1 MARPTINASDCKYTY
16 YKYYF
21 NSISTG
27 KKSSNYLPIIVIEL
41 PYSDSELDVNYGWHL
56 ELRPEEMNTFGTSIS
71 DMLGNHLPCILSMS
85 RHSGI
90 VSSAYPWTS
99 YEDGNFTSRLTLY
112 SATNS
117 DHETDWLALMDLG
130 LRKPSAG
137 TVLNIGGNAV
147 TLTES
152 KKYTDEAQGVGLF
165 LCLLRTTSGTL
176 YYNRENASRN
186 ASTFNTGHV
195 ITSPSADKFGGI
207 TFNPPFTLSTI
218 TPTTIWE
225 SDYDIPLKKLIGE
238 STKTDI
244 KDPNPGGGD
253 SKPGGG
259 GGGGDIGGDT
269 NPDDGLPTISA
280 LDSGLLTAYNPT
292 VTELQSLGRFLWS
305 DSFDISAFKKLFND
319 PFDTLL
325 GLSVVP
331 VKPNTSGTKSIMFG
345 NMDSGVSAP
354 VVANQWVKKDMGS
367 VTLNEVWRGALDYAP
382 STGVS
387 IYLPFIGMRQ
397 LNVNDVMGSTIHLI
411 YKFDVLTGS
420 CTAQLYVNHDSQGNK
435 NGGFSWNENQG
446 LLYEFI
452 GQCAE
457 NIPLASQDFT
467 NTIRAAIGG
476 VAVAAGAAASIAT
489 GNPAIGIAALTV
501 GAANAGMQ
509 ASTPTVERGGHLS
522 GSASI
527 MGYSQPFL
535 IVERPHQC
543 KPSRYYALRG
553 VPSQVYTSKLSNCT
567 GFTQITANNNLHI
580 AGASDSELAELQ
592 NLLVSGVYFP
602 DSKR

>member
-1 MARPTINASDCKYTY
+1 MPHFNFMTYTGHRFYKIKKLYGSTDGYILIFDADTPPYDGYPLGLSEMEPYLPYLMETVGFLSQNSNAGE
-16 YKYYF
+16 F
-21 NSISTG
+21 FTG
-27 KKSSNYLPIIVIEL
+27 KTGSILYWDASVVGDTRIALYPVFTNPVTKTSHDLKFFQNSGYDPQAACTYPFLIAVKYNNHYYPFISSDGYIL
-41 PYSDSELDVNYGWHL
+41 YSMATDWKYGLWYYTDIAKKPSH
-56 ELRPEEMNTFGTSIS
+56 
-71 DMLGNHLPCILSMS
+71 
-85 RHSGI
+85 
-90 VSSAYPWTS
+90 TS
-99 YEDGNFTSRLTLY
+99 Y
-112 SATNS
+112 
-117 DHETDWLALMDLG
+117 
-130 LRKPSAG
+130 G
-137 TVLNIGGNAV
+137 TVTGVKMENPEQ
-147 TLTES
+147 TQYTERD
-152 KKYTDEAQGVGLF
+152 YTDGWDAF
-165 LCLLRTTSGTL
+165 
-176 YYNRENASRN
+176 YNYIEGN
-186 ASTFNTGHV
+186 
-195 ITSPSADKFGGI
+195 
-207 TFNPPFTLSTI
+207 
-218 TPTTIWE
+218 
-225 SDYDIPLKKLIGE
+225 YDPL
-238 STKTDI
+238 DRD
-244 KDPNPGGGD
+244 DPNPGGGD

-259 GGGGDIGGDT
+259 GGDGDIGGDT

-292 VTELQSLGRFLWS
+292 VSELYSLGRFLWS
-305 DSFDISAFKKLFND
+305 DSFDISTFKKLFND

-345 NMDSGVSAP
+345 NMDSGVSAS
-354 VVANQWVKKDMGS
+354 VVANQWVSKDMGS
-367 VTLNEVWRGALDYAP
+367 VTLSETWKGALDYAP
-382 STGVS
+382 STSVT

-397 LNVNDVMGSTIHLI
+397 LNVNDVMGSTLHLI

-420 CTAQLYVNHDSQGNK
+420 CIAQIYVNHSSQGNK
-435 NGGFSWNENQG
+435 NDGFSWTKNQG

-476 VAVAAGAAASIAT
+476 VTVATGAAASIAT
-489 GNPAIGIAALTV
+489 GNPALGIAGLTV
-501 GAANAGMQ
+501 GAANLGMQ

-522 GSASI
+522 GSASLL
-527 MGYSQPFL
+527 GYSQPFL

-553 VPSQVYTSKLSNCT
+553 VPSQVYTSKLSKCT

-580 AGASDSELAELQ
+580 AGASDSELTELQ

>member
-1 MARPTINASDCKYTY
+1 MPHFNFMNINKSDCGFTYYRYYIKGIHSGANNYIPIFAINIPYTYASVRTEQINIRGLALSDFGVENSAEAFWKYVPKGGIPTSFLEIYEDDFFTIYTPNTTDLSCSFKASDGTKLGATRTSRVYDVSE
-16 YKYYF
+16 
-21 NSISTG
+21 NVI
-27 KKSSNYLPIIVIEL
+27 PI
-41 PYSDSELDVNYGWHL
+41 
-56 ELRPEEMNTFGTSIS
+56 F
-71 DMLGNHLPCILSMS
+71 
-85 RHSGI
+85 GI
-90 VSSAYPWTS
+90 V
-99 YEDGNFTSRLTLY
+99 
-112 SATNS
+112 
-117 DHETDWLALMDLG
+117 
-130 LRKPSAG
+130 
-137 TVLNIGGNAV
+137 
-147 TLTES
+147 
-152 KKYTDEAQGVGLF
+152 
-165 LCLLRTTSGTL
+165 
-176 YYNRENASRN
+176 
-186 ASTFNTGHV
+186 V
-195 ITSPSADKFGGI
+195 ITSDNEVIYSSGSLAGSSYDFLHCHAIQGNDSIDIIHKPISEKSKGIAVYPSFSVTVDARYNTASFKQRI
-207 TFNPPFTLSTI
+207 HEL
-218 TPTTIWE
+218 
-225 SDYDIPLKKLIGE
+225 LKI
-238 STKTDI
+238 SRIIDT

-259 GGGGDIGGDT
+259 GGDGDIGGDT

-305 DSFDISAFKKLFND
+305 DSFDITSFKKLFND

-331 VKPNTSGTKSIMFG
+331 VKPNTSGTKSIIFG

-354 VVANQWVKKDMGS
+354 VVANQWVEKDMGS
-367 VTLNEVWRGALDYAP
+367 VTLNEVWHGALDYAP
-382 STGVS
+382 STGVT

-397 LNVNDVMGSTIHLI
+397 LNVNDVMGSSLHLI

-420 CTAQLYVNHDSQGNK
+420 CTAQLYVNHGSQGNK
-435 NGGFSWNENQG
+435 NGGFSWNKNQG

-467 NTIRAAIGG
+467 NTIRAAISG
-476 VAVAAGAAASIAT
+476 VTVAAGAAASIAT
-489 GNPAIGIAALTV
+489 GNPAIGIASLAI

-527 MGYSQPFL
+527 LGYSQPFL

-553 VPSQVYTSKLSNCT
+553 VPSQVYTSKLSECT

>member
-1 MARPTINASDCKYTY
+1 MPHFNFMAYTGHRFYKIKKLYGSTDGYILIFDNDDTPDAGIHKGYALGLSEMKPYLTYLMETVGFFSQNANAKE
-16 YKYYF
+16 YF
-21 NSISTG
+21 TG
-27 KKSSNYLPIIVIEL
+27 KPGSILYWNVSVDGDNTITIHPVFTDPKTKNVYELEFSTPTGYDPQAACTYPFLIAVKYNNHYYPFIDSNGYILYSRATEWKYGLFYYADIAKKPSRTSYGSVTDVKIEY
-41 PYSDSELDVNYGWHL
+41 PEQVMITGDVYSDEWDAFYNYI
-56 ELRPEEMNTFGTSIS
+56 E
-71 DMLGNHLPCILSMS
+71 GN
-85 RHSGI
+85 
-90 VSSAYPWTS
+90 Y
-99 YEDGNFTSRLTLY
+99 D
-112 SATNS
+112 
-117 DHETDWLALMDLG
+117 
-130 LRKPSAG
+130 
-137 TVLNIGGNAV
+137 
-147 TLTES
+147 
-152 KKYTDEAQGVGLF
+152 
-165 LCLLRTTSGTL
+165 
-176 YYNRENASRN
+176 
-186 ASTFNTGHV
+186 
-195 ITSPSADKFGGI
+195 
-207 TFNPPFTLSTI
+207 PF
-218 TPTTIWE
+218 
-225 SDYDIPLKKLIGE
+225 DRD
-238 STKTDI
+238 
-244 KDPNPGGGD
+244 DPNPGGGD

-259 GGGGDIGGDT
+259 GGSGDIGGDT

-292 VTELQSLGRFLWS
+292 VAELYSLGRFLWS
-305 DSFDISAFKKLFND
+305 DSFDISTFKKLFND

-325 GLSVVP
+325 GLSIVP
-331 VKPNTSGTKSIMFG
+331 IKPNTSGTKSIMFG

-367 VTLNEVWRGALDYAP
+367 VTLNEVWHGALDYAP

-397 LNVNDVMGSTIHLI
+397 LNINDLMGSTIHLI

-435 NGGFSWNENQG
+435 RNGFSWTRNQG

-467 NTIRAAIGG
+467 NTIRAAISG
-476 VAVAAGAAASIAT
+476 VSVAAGAAASIAT
-489 GNPAIGIAALTV
+489 GNPAIGIASLTV

-553 VPSQVYTSKLSNCT
+553 IPSQVYTSKLSKCT

-602 DSKR
+602 DKKR

>member
-1 MARPTINASDCKYTY
+1 MRINESDCSLTY
-16 YKYYF
+16 YRYYLSDKKNYIPIFVIDVPYTSKELSGSTHDF
-21 NSISTG
+21 NYDVGNLFGIASIDTLPIWGEIVTHVDSATQRVTYSHHYPYTSYDDGLIKVSTSIDLSDNSMGITAYFTDHMHVAFPLSPENYPAKDGFLSSATILMAFPHFSDDVYGWFPNSRFNLAKNKNSDIPGNILPTTG
-27 KKSSNYLPIIVIEL
+27 KKGSFTVYG
-41 PYSDSELDVNYGWHL
+41 SDITNAGFHPFVN
-56 ELRPEEMNTFGTSIS
+56 P
-71 DMLGNHLPCILSMS
+71 D
-85 RHSGI
+85 
-90 VSSAYPWTS
+90 TS
-99 YEDGNFTSRLTLY
+99 YDPYVRKI
-112 SATNS
+112 
-117 DHETDWLALMDLG
+117 LG
-130 LRKPSAG
+130 K
-137 TVLNIGGNAV
+137 
-147 TLTES
+147 S
-152 KKYTDEAQGVGLF
+152 KKIDT
-165 LCLLRTTSGTL
+165 
-176 YYNRENASRN
+176 
-186 ASTFNTGHV
+186 
-195 ITSPSADKFGGI
+195 
-207 TFNPPFTLSTI
+207 
-218 TPTTIWE
+218 
-225 SDYDIPLKKLIGE
+225 
-238 STKTDI
+238 

-259 GGGGDIGGDT
+259 GGDGDIGGDT

-292 VTELQSLGRFLWS
+292 VKDLQSLGKFLWS
-305 DSFDISAFKKLFND
+305 DSFDISTFKKLFND

-331 VKPNTSGTKSIMFG
+331 VKPNTSGTKNIMFG

-354 VVANQWVKKDMGS
+354 VVSNQWVPKDMGS
-367 VTLNEVWRGALDYAP
+367 ITLNEVWHGALDYAP

-420 CTAQLYVNHDSQGNK
+420 CIAQLYVNHDSQGNK
-435 NGGFSWNENQG
+435 NGGFSWNQNQG

-509 ASTPTVERGGHLS
+509 ASTPTVERSGHLS

-553 VPSQVYTSKLSNCT
+553 VPSQVYTSKLSDCT

-602 DSKR
+602 DKKR

>member
-1 MARPTINASDCKYTY
+1 MVINESDCTLTYYGYYLTDKTNFIPIFVIDVPYSTTQIAGEYTTFKYDVGNFFGIKDLGSLPIWGEILTHVDPSTHKATSSQHYPYLTYEDDIVKITTTVNLTRQEQTCDAKFVDSNKFRQANVISAIIYNNPQNGYFSAYTIALTFVHFSDDVYDVANAPQGIIFIKDGYNDVLSNILPTAGKKGSCSAINASGY
-16 YKYYF
+16 
-21 NSISTG
+21 N
-27 KKSSNYLPIIVIEL
+27 PIISYDGHKTND
-41 PYSDSELDVNYGWHL
+41 PYC
-56 ELRPEEMNTFGTSIS
+56 RKI
-71 DMLGNHLPCILSMS
+71 LG
-85 RHSGI
+85 
-90 VSSAYPWTS
+90 
-99 YEDGNFTSRLTLY
+99 
-112 SATNS
+112 
-117 DHETDWLALMDLG
+117 
-130 LRKPSAG
+130 K
-137 TVLNIGGNAV
+137 
-147 TLTES
+147 S
-152 KKYTDEAQGVGLF
+152 KKIDT
-165 LCLLRTTSGTL
+165 
-176 YYNRENASRN
+176 
-186 ASTFNTGHV
+186 
-195 ITSPSADKFGGI
+195 
-207 TFNPPFTLSTI
+207 
-218 TPTTIWE
+218 
-225 SDYDIPLKKLIGE
+225 
-238 STKTDI
+238 

-259 GGGGDIGGDT
+259 GGSGDIGGDT

-305 DSFDISAFKKLFND
+305 DSFDITTFKKLFND

-345 NMDSGVSAP
+345 NMDSGVSAS
-354 VVANQWVKKDMGS
+354 VVSNQWVPKDMGS
-367 VTLNEVWRGALDYAP
+367 ITLNEVWHGALDYAP

-397 LNVNDVMGSTIHLI
+397 LNVNDIMGSTIHLI

-420 CTAQLYVNHDSQGNK
+420 CIAQLYVNHDSQGNK
-435 NGGFSWNENQG
+435 SGGFSWNQNQG

-452 GQCAE
+452 GQCSE

-476 VAVAAGAAASIAT
+476 VSVAAGAAASIAT

-553 VPSQVYTSKLSNCT
+553 VPSQVYTSKLSDCT
-567 GFTQITANNNLHI
+567 GFTQITSNNNLHI

-602 DSKR
+602 DKKR

>member
-1 MARPTINASDCKYTY
+1 MPHFNFMTYTGHRFYKIKKLYGSTDGYILIFDSDFPTDVGGYPLGLSEIKPYLTYLMETVGFFSQNVNAGEYFTGEPGSILYWNVTAVSDTRIAIYPVFTDPLTKKVYELGFFSNTGYDPQAACTYPFLIAVKYNNHYYPFNNADGYKLYSMATDWKYGLWYYADIVKKPSHTSYGSVTGVKIENPKYNSYTY
-16 YKYYF
+16 
-21 NSISTG
+21 SR
-27 KKSSNYLPIIVIEL
+27 
-41 PYSDSELDVNYGWHL
+41 YSDGWDAFYNYIEGNYDPLD
-56 ELRPEEMNTFGTSIS
+56 R
-71 DMLGNHLPCILSMS
+71 D
-85 RHSGI
+85 
-90 VSSAYPWTS
+90 
-99 YEDGNFTSRLTLY
+99 
-112 SATNS
+112 
-117 DHETDWLALMDLG
+117 
-130 LRKPSAG
+130 
-137 TVLNIGGNAV
+137 
-147 TLTES
+147 
-152 KKYTDEAQGVGLF
+152 
-165 LCLLRTTSGTL
+165 
-176 YYNRENASRN
+176 
-186 ASTFNTGHV
+186 
-195 ITSPSADKFGGI
+195 
-207 TFNPPFTLSTI
+207 
-218 TPTTIWE
+218 
-225 SDYDIPLKKLIGE
+225 
-238 STKTDI
+238 
-244 KDPNPGGGD
+244 DPNPGGGD

-259 GGGGDIGGDT
+259 GGDGDIGGDT

-292 VTELQSLGRFLWS
+292 VSELYSLGRFLWS
-305 DSFDISAFKKLFND
+305 DSFDISTFKKLFND

-345 NMDSGVSAP
+345 NMDSGVSAS
-354 VVANQWVKKDMGS
+354 VVANQWVSKDMGS
-367 VTLNEVWRGALDYAP
+367 VTLSETWKGALDYAP
-382 STGVS
+382 STSVT

-397 LNVNDVMGSTIHLI
+397 LNVNDVMGSTLHLI

-420 CTAQLYVNHDSQGNK
+420 CIAQIYVNHSSQGNK
-435 NGGFSWNENQG
+435 NDGFSWTKNQG

-476 VAVAAGAAASIAT
+476 VTVATGAAASIAT
-489 GNPAIGIAALTV
+489 GNPALGIAGLTV
-501 GAANAGMQ
+501 GAANLGMQ

-527 MGYSQPFL
+527 LGYSQPFL

-553 VPSQVYTSKLSNCT
+553 VPSQVYTSKLSKCT

-580 AGASDSELAELQ
+580 AGASDSELTELQ

>member
-1 MARPTINASDCKYTY
+1 MLFRSVYELKFGEPTGHTPQAACTYPFLIAVKYNNHYYPFTAPDGY
-16 YKYYF
+16 VFYSRGDEYKYGLWYYADIAKEPSHTSQGSVTSVKTQ
-21 NSISTG
+21 NPEH
-27 KKSSNYLPIIVIEL
+27 YEIVQ
-41 PYSDSELDVNYGWHL
+41 D
-56 ELRPEEMNTFGTSIS
+56 F
-71 DMLGNHLPCILSMS
+71 
-85 RHSGI
+85 
-90 VSSAYPWTS
+90 
-99 YEDGNFTSRLTLY
+99 Y
-112 SATNS
+112 SAEWDAFYNYI
-117 DHETDWLALMDLG
+117 E
-130 LRKPSAG
+130 
-137 TVLNIGGNAV
+137 GNY
-147 TLTES
+147 E
-152 KKYTDEAQGVGLF
+152 
-165 LCLLRTTSGTL
+165 
-176 YYNRENASRN
+176 
-186 ASTFNTGHV
+186 
-195 ITSPSADKFGGI
+195 
-207 TFNPPFTLSTI
+207 
-218 TPTTIWE
+218 
-225 SDYDIPLKKLIGE
+225 PL
-238 STKTDI
+238 DRD
-244 KDPNPGGGD
+244 DPNPGGGN

-259 GGGGDIGGDT
+259 GGNGDIGGDT

-280 LDSGLLTAYNPT
+280 LDSGLLTAYNPS
-292 VTELQSLGRFLWS
+292 VAELQSLGRFLWS
-305 DSFDISAFKKLFND
+305 DSFDINTFKKLFND

-345 NMDSGVSAP
+345 NMDSGVSAS

-420 CTAQLYVNHDSQGNK
+420 CTAQLYVNHGSQGNK
-435 NGGFSWNENQG
+435 NGGFSWNQNQG

-467 NTIRAAIGG
+467 NTIRAAISG
-476 VAVAAGAAASIAT
+476 VTVAAGAAASIAT
-489 GNPAIGIAALTV
+489 GNPAIGIASLTV

-553 VPSQVYTSKLSNCT
+553 IPSQVYTSKLSKCT

>member
-1 MARPTINASDCKYTY
+1 MARPTINASDCGYTY

-41 PYSDSELDVNYGWHL
+41 PYSDSQLDVNYGWQL
-56 ELRPEEMNTFGTSIS
+56 ELRPEEMNSFGSSIS
-71 DMLGNHLPCILSMS
+71 EMLGNHLPCILSMS
-85 RHSGI
+85 RRSGI
-90 VSSAYPWTS
+90 VSSSYPWTS
-99 YEDGNFTSRLTLY
+99 YEDGNFTSQLTLHSY
-112 SATNS
+112 TNG
-117 DHETDWLALMDLG
+117 DRFAKMDLG

-137 TVLNIGGNAV
+137 TVLNIGGDAV
-147 TLTES
+147 QLSEG
-152 KKYTDEAQGVGLF
+152 KNYTDETQGNGLF
-165 LCLLRTTSGTL
+165 LCLLRTTTGTL
-176 YYNRENASRN
+176 YYNTVNATRN
-186 ASTFNTGHV
+186 ASTFNTDTV

-207 TFNPPFTLSTI
+207 TFNPPFTLSTA
-218 TPTTIWE
+218 TPVTIW
-225 SDYDIPLKKLIGE
+225 STNYDIPLKKLIGE

-259 GGGGDIGGDT
+259 GGGDDIGGDT

-292 VTELQSLGRFLWS
+292 VTELQSLGSFLWS
-305 DSFDISAFKKLFND
+305 DSFDISTFKKLFND

-331 VKPNTSGTKSIMFG
+331 VKPNISGTKNIMFG

-367 VTLNEVWRGALDYAP
+367 VTLNEVWCGALDYAP

-397 LNVNDVMGSTIHLI
+397 LNVNDIMGSTIHLI

-420 CTAQLYVNHDSQGNK
+420 CTAQLYVDHDNQGNK
-435 NGGFSWNENQG
+435 SGGFSWNQNQG

-476 VAVAAGAAASIAT
+476 VSVAAGAAASIAT